1 MQKIIEIRSSQ
12 GALAEKLYDYTRQ
25 GWRIVSTNRGS
36 EWTRILN
43 TYKWMVI
50 LEKDDP
56 APKTTSSNSIA
67 DELIKAK
74 QLLDSGAI
82 TETEYNALKNKLLN
96 N

>member
-1 MQKIIEIRSSQ
+1 MQKVIEIRSSQ
-12 GALAEKLYDYTRQ
+12 GALAENLSYYTKQ
-25 GWRIVSTNRGS
+25 GWRIVSTTKGS
-36 EWTRILN
+36 EWTRMFN
-43 TYKWMVI
+43 TYKWTVV
-50 LEKDDP
+50 LEKNKP

>member
-1 MQKIIEIRSSQ
+1 MQKIIEVRSSQ
-12 GALAEKLYDYTRQ
+12 GALAEKLYDYTRN

-36 EWTRILN
+36 EWTRVFN
-43 TYKWMVI
+43 TYKWTVV
-50 LEKDDP
+50 LEKDKP
-56 APKTTSSNSIA
+56 AKKSMNSESVA

-82 TETEYNALKNKLLN
+82 TEAEYNVLKNKLLN